1 MAMSKHLA
9 LAALVAL
16 ATLTGC
22 ATTSHG
28 NLVRSADR
36 LERDADTLARDD
48 RSAGYGESYAREA
61 RELAD
66 QAHDFR
72 RTIQDERADRRDV
85 DAAFEDVSRS
95 YHSLRDDVDRSADR
109 DAQLDLRPVTDAY
122 LDMER
127 EMGGYRG
134 GDRYA
139 RDGDYRDSD
148 YPRNR

>member
-1 MAMSKHLA
+1 MALSKHFA
-9 LAALVAL
+9 LASLVAL
-16 ATLTGC
+16 GALTGC

-36 LERDADTLARDD
+36 LERSADTLARDD
-48 RSAGYGESYAREA
+48 RTAHYGESYAREA
-61 RELAD
+61 RQLAD

-72 RTIQDERADRRDV
+72 RTIQDDRADRRDV

-95 YHSLRDDVDRSADR
+95 YHALRDDVDHSADR
-109 DAQLDLRPVTDAY
+109 YARVDLRPVTDAY

-139 RDGDYRDSD
+139 RERDRD
-148 YPRNR
+148 YPYNR

>member
-1 MAMSKHLA
+1 MALSKPLA
-9 LAALVAL
+9 LASLVAL
-16 ATLTGC
+16 ATLAGC

-36 LERDADTLARDD
+36 LERSADDLARND
-48 RSAGYGESYAREA
+48 RSMRYGVSYTREA
-61 RELAD
+61 RQLAD
-66 QAHDFR
+66 ETHDFR
-72 RTIQDERADRRDV
+72 RTIQDERADSRDV

-95 YHSLRDDVDRSADR
+95 YHALRDDVDHSTDR

-134 GDRYA
+134 ADRYRYSDTR
-139 RDGDYRDSD
+139 RDED

>member
-1 MAMSKHLA
+1 MALSKHLA
-9 LAALVAL
+9 LASVVAF

-36 LERDADTLARDD
+36 LEHNADTLARDD
-48 RSAGYGESYAREA
+48 RTAHYGESYAREA
-61 RELAD
+61 RQLAD

-85 DAAFEDVSRS
+85 DAAFADVSRS
-95 YHSLRDDVDRSADR
+95 YHALRDDVDRSSDR

-127 EMGGYRG
+127 EMGGYHG

-139 RDGDYRDSD
+139 RERDRDYR
-148 YPRNR
+148 

>member
-1 MAMSKHLA
+1 MALSKHLA
-9 LAALVAL
+9 LASFIVAVGALS
-16 ATLTGC
+16 GC

-36 LERDADTLARDD
+36 LERNADALARDD
-48 RSAGYGESYAREA
+48 RTAHYGESYAREA

-72 RTIQDERADRRDV
+72 RTIQDDRADRRDV
-85 DAAFEDVSRS
+85 DAAFEDVSHS
-95 YHSLRDDVDRSADR
+95 YHALRDDVDHARDR

-139 RDGDYRDSD
+139 GDRDRDYRYS
-148 YPRNR
+148 R